1 MAAVEE
7 KPTRAAS
14 HQGNA
19 VLVHKHV
26 FGLKGDVKGHLHY
39 IDEAQV
45 SRDGGAGSNTRA
57 GGRQWEEGNGGS
69 WPLRVCRRVLTDR
82 RRH

>member
-1 MAAVEE
+1 MAAVDE
-7 KPTRAAS
+7 KPARAPT

-39 IDEAQV
+39 VDEAQV
-45 SRDGGAGSNTRA
+45 
-57 GGRQWEEGNGGS
+57 
-69 WPLRVCRRVLTDR
+69 
-82 RRH
+82 

>member
-39 IDEAQV
+39 VDEAQV
-45 SRDGGAGSNTRA
+45 VYPCGHNTVVYNTETREQMLIHGMHSLSGGAA
-57 GGRQWEEGNGGS
+57 AAAA
-69 WPLRVCRRVLTDR
+69 
-82 RRH
+82 